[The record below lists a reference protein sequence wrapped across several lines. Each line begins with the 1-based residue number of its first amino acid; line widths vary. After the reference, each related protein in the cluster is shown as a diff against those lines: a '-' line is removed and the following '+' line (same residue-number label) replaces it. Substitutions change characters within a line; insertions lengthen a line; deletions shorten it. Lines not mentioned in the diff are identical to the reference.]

1 MFRNSTD
8 LAVRVHRF
16 NQHPA
21 DYAHL
26 SWFEA
31 LIGRRLYTVL
41 RSSRRAERRL
51 SELLLQRYGLSDDH
65 WYDFSPQRW
74 RFALLPA
81 PDLLKLVDYCG
92 ITFQHRRIAATVD
105 RSARIRL
112 VAQIGEAAFAFAL
125 KRAPLIL
132 GRWAGE
138 GPRWDGEI
146 PFGNFVRQS
155 GTEYFLSHFHT
166 APTAIAARL
175 AFKFP
180 RDLACRA
187 ADKSNDS
194 DGWPL
199 FNRILKHELNPKW
212 QTLFS

>member
-1 MFRNSTD
+1 MFRSGTD
-8 LAVRVHRF
+8 LAARVHQF
-16 NQHPA
+16 NRHPA
-21 DYAHL
+21 DYAHP

-31 LIGRRLYTVL
+31 FVGRRLYDTL

-51 SELLLQRYGLSDDH
+51 SELLLERHGLSDDH
-65 WYDFSPQRW
+65 WYDFSSQQW
-74 RFALLPA
+74 RFALLPTPA
-81 PDLLKLVDYCG
+81 LLKLVDYCG

-125 KRAPLIL
+125 KRAPLII
-132 GRWAGE
+132 GRWDGE
-138 GPRWDGEI
+138 GPRWDGEM

-180 RDLACRA
+180 RDLAGRA
-187 ADKSNDS
+187 ADKAPGS

-199 FNRILKHELNPKW
+199 FNRILKHELSPKW